1 MPKFTSIFKL
11 LRGVSISLLT
21 LLFVAA
27 SLYAQNPNGALRGE
41 VEDSSGARIAGAR
54 ISVQSAGSS
63 LTREAL
69 ASDRGE
75 FRMEG
80 LLPGRYHVVVKASG
94 FADAVSEVDVAVSV
108 VRDIA
113 VTLKPASGRETVN
126 VQGASSSIT
135 TQTVDTS
142 SAVRGG
148 VVGSRDLEALPL
160 PARSFANIAYLV
172 PGTEPVEPSDPTKAR
187 ITAVSTGGSSG
198 LNNELSV
205 DGADN
210 SDDWIGGFLQNF
222 SPDGLQEFA
231 VRTSNEDADTGWTTA
246 GSVVITTKHGTNE
259 WHGSG
264 AFYDRQAALNAR
276 FPIENPA
283 ETCTDG
289 TCVNNPKQPFS
300 RQNYVGTL
308 GGPIVKNKAWVFTS
322 FEHVHENAS
331 IAYSPASTE
340 QFTALASLADLTQP
354 PYISPIPG
362 YPSADAIPQNVPIPF
377 RDYIGT
383 VRFDFAQSAK
393 SNWFLRTSMDS
404 YLTHNALVQQA
415 TLPSTGLIT
424 HNNYWNVALS
434 NTYTFSPT
442 WVGTLVLDASLLH
455 LTQTRNSDL
464 GFAIQFPFSV
474 TALTVS
480 GFETYGDNQF
490 ATPITL
496 FPDLRN
502 QDKYQFRYD
511 LSHVMGKHALKFG
524 VDFIHEPVLGGA
536 FASTA
541 EQFITY
547 PNDPA
552 YYVANPSQFYFVP
565 PNPQDPCDPMP
576 DPTINPG
583 ITCSFT
589 PAGDGSFSQNVQRL
603 GLYAE
608 DSWRVSHHLTVNY
621 GLRYQNTWGLMIGSG
636 RNEADN
642 AAYQTLKALD
652 IPIMPSVPHDY
663 HKQIAPRLG
672 IAYSPG
678 SSEKTVIR
686 AGIGMY
692 YDDLAQNG
700 WATAFQG
707 VNNTN
712 AIKGTAC
719 ALSGSPGSYALSGPG
734 CLIGGSGVTGNLI
747 GSNYKTPY
755 SIHITG
761 GVQHAF
767 NEHWIAS
774 ADYVHEQGNH
784 GYRAFPY
791 ASSVNP
797 ATPNVPPTISSPLI
811 PAADTTDQQ
820 AFVPNINVFESD
832 NRSSYNALML
842 HAQGNMRRFN
852 LVANY
857 TFSKAQTWGCLLG
870 ELFDYVDGV
879 CQVPTTPPNEP
890 QYANSGKLNAFG
902 PGDYGPSGEDVRH
915 RFVLA
920 GTVHIPGGFE
930 LSTINQVE
938 SARPITITNANN
950 TGRIWVSLN
959 GQSPTYTGLD
969 IFRGTPYIQS
979 DLRVS
984 RPIKINERWQLY
996 PFAEFFN
1003 LFNRNNPGANYA
1015 VNVGQLPVPSD
1026 EMAPDQYGRTIVSS
1040 YCPGGSPTTCTDATA
1055 VPLTSLKQLEIP
1067 EGGLGDFFG
1076 PGTTVG
1082 IPFAAQLGVR
1092 VTF

>member
-1 MPKFTSIFKL
+1 MLDMLSFFKTRRSSWLICAVAL
-11 LRGVSISLLT
+11 LIVVTVPSRLC
-21 LLFVAA
+21 
-27 SLYAQNPNGALRGE
+27 AQNSNDTHRGE
-41 VEDSSGARIAGAR
+41 VQDPSAARIAGAQ
-54 ISVQSAGSS
+54 IALHSKGSS
-63 LTREAL
+63 IKREAT
-69 ASDRGE
+69 ANERGE
-75 FRMEG
+75 FRIES
-80 LLPGRYHVVVKASG
+80 LLPGSYRVTVTAKG
-94 FADAVSEVDVAVSV
+94 FAEATADVDVAVSV

-113 VTLKPASGRETVN
+113 VTLKPQDARETVT
-126 VQGASSSIT
+126 VQGSSSSIT
-135 TQTVDTS
+135 TQTIDTS
-142 SAVRGG
+142 SAVHGG
-148 VVGSRDLEALPL
+148 LVGSQDLESLPL

-222 SPDGLQEFA
+222 SPDGIQEFA

-246 GSVVITTKHGTNE
+246 GSVVITTKHGTND
-259 WHGSG
+259 WHGDG
-264 AFYDRQAALNAR
+264 AFYERAAALNAR

-283 ETCTDG
+283 P
-289 TCVNNPKQPFS
+289 NPKQPFS

-308 GGPIVKNKAWVFTS
+308 GGPITKNKVWFFTS
-322 FEHVHENAS
+322 FENVHENAS

-340 QFTALASLADLTQP
+340 QFNALAQLAAAGL
-354 PYISPIPG
+354 IPG
-362 YPSADAIPQNVPIPF
+362 VPAIAVPANVPIPF
-377 RDYIGT
+377 RDYLGSM
-383 VRFDFAQSAK
+383 RFDWAESSK
-393 SNWFLRTSMDS
+393 SQWFLRTSQDS

-415 TLPSTGLIT
+415 TLPSTGLTT
-424 HNNYWNVALS
+424 HNNYWNTVIS
-434 NTYTFSPT
+434 NAYTFSPT
-442 WVGTLVLDASLLH
+442 WLGNLVLGASLLH

-464 GFAIQFPFSV
+464 GFALAFPFSS
-474 TALTVS
+474 TALTIS
-480 GFETYGDNQF
+480 GFETFGDNQF

-502 QDKYQFRYD
+502 QDKYQVRYD
-511 LSHVMGKHALKFG
+511 LSHVAGSHALKFG
-524 VDFIHEPVLGGA
+524 VDFIHEPVLSGA

-541 EQFITY
+541 ETLIQYASNPQF
-547 PNDPA
+547 
-552 YYVANPSQFYFVP
+552 YVQNPSQFYFSLQCLADGGVP
-565 PNPQDPCDPMP
+565 PDGSSC
-576 DPTINPG
+576 TY
-583 ITCSFT
+583 T
-589 PAGDGSFSQNVQRL
+589 PPGDGSFSQNVQRL

-642 AAYQTLKALD
+642 AAYQTLRALD
-652 IPIMPSVPHDY
+652 ISIVPSVPSDY

-678 SSEKTVIR
+678 SHEKTVIR
-686 AGIGMY
+686 AGFGMY

-712 AIKGTAC
+712 ARTGTC
-719 ALSGSPGSYALSGPG
+719 TFSGTPGAYSFSGNG
-734 CLIGGSGVTGNLI
+734 CLTGGAGVTGNLI

-755 SIHITG
+755 AIHTTG
-761 GVQHAF
+761 GAQHAF
-767 NEHWIAS
+767 NEHWLVS
-774 ADYVHEQGNH
+774 ADYTHEQGNH

-791 ASSVNP
+791 TSS
-797 ATPNVPPTISSPLI
+797 ATFPTITSPLI
-811 PAADTTDQQ
+811 PASDTIDQT
-820 AFVPNINVFESD
+820 AFVPNVNVFESD

-842 HAQGNMRRFN
+842 HLQGNMRRFS

-857 TFSKAQTWGCLLG
+857 QLSKAQTWGCLLG

-879 CQVPTTPPNEP
+879 CQVPHGYPD
-890 QYANSGKLNAFG
+890 AGALDAFG

-938 SARPITITNANN
+938 SARPITITNSNN
-950 TGRIWVSLN
+950 TGRIWVQFN
-959 GQSPTYTGLD
+959 GDSQPVYTGLD

-979 DLRVS
+979 DLRVT
-984 RPIKINERWQLY
+984 RPFNIHERWQINPY
-996 PFAEFFN
+996 IEFFN
-1003 LFNRNNPGANYA
+1003 IFNRNNPGANYA
-1015 VNVGQLPVPSD
+1015 VNVGQLPVPGH
-1026 EMAPDQYGRTIVSS
+1026 EMTPNANGQTIVST
-1040 YCPGGSPTTCTDATA
+1040 YCPGGSPETCTDAAA
-1055 VPLTSLKQLEIP
+1055 VPITSLKQLEIP
-1067 EGGLGDFFG
+1067 EGALGDFFG

>member
-1 MPKFTSIFKL
+1 MVFSFSSGQIGRSNRVRGAAVL
-11 LRGVSISLLT
+11 LVFILASFPT
-21 LLFVAA
+21 LVC
-27 SLYAQNPNGALRGE
+27 AQNSNGTLRGE
-41 VEDSSGARIAGAR
+41 VQDASAARVAR
-54 ISVQSAGSS
+54 AHIRVQSRGSS
-63 LTREAL
+63 ITREA
-69 ASDRGE
+69 AANERGE
-75 FRMEG
+75 FRIEN
-80 LLPGRYHVVVKASG
+80 LLPGAYRVTVTAEG
-94 FADAVSEVDVAVSV
+94 FAEATADVDVAVSV

-113 VTLKPASGRETVN
+113 VTLKPQNPRETIN
-126 VQGASSSIT
+126 VQGTASSIT
-135 TQTVDTS
+135 AQTIDTS

-148 VVGSRDLEALPL
+148 VVGSQDLESLPL

-259 WHGSG
+259 WHGDG
-264 AFYDRQAALNAR
+264 AFYERDADLNAR

-283 ETCTDG
+283 ETCTNG
-289 TCVNNPKQPFS
+289 VCVHNPKQPFS

-308 GGPIVKNKAWVFTS
+308 GGPLAKNKVWFFTS

-331 IAYSPASTE
+331 IAYSPASIA
-340 QFTALASLADLTQP
+340 QFDALAQLA
-354 PYISPIPG
+354 
-362 YPSADAIPQNVPIPF
+362 ADGLIAGVPTIAVPATVPIPF
-377 RDYIGT
+377 RDYIGS
-383 VRFDFAQSAK
+383 VRFDWAQSSK
-393 SNWFLRTSMDS
+393 SQWFLRTSQDS
-404 YLTHNALVQQA
+404 YLTHNALVEQG

-424 HNNYWNVALS
+424 HNNYWNVVIS
-434 NTYTFSPT
+434 NAYTFTPT
-442 WVGTLVLDASLLH
+442 WLGNLVVGASLLH

-464 GFAIQFPFSV
+464 GFALAFPFSS
-474 TALTVS
+474 TALTIS
-480 GFETYGDNQF
+480 GFETFGDNQF

-511 LSHVMGKHALKFG
+511 LSHVAGSHALKFG

-541 EQFITY
+541 ETLAQYVNNPT
-547 PNDPA
+547 
-552 YYVANPSQFYFVP
+552 YYVE
-565 PNPQDPCDPMP
+565 
-576 DPTINPG
+576 NPG
-583 ITCSFT
+583 VFGTFAPLCAGIPASDLSTCSYT
-589 PAGDGSFSQNVQRL
+589 PPGDGSFSQNVQRL

-636 RNEADN
+636 RSEADN
-642 AAYQTLKALD
+642 AAYQTLQALQ
-652 IPIMPSVPHDY
+652 IPIVPSLPHDY

-672 IAYSPG
+672 VAYSPG

-686 AGIGMY
+686 AGFGLY

-712 AIKGTAC
+712 AITGTCTFSGTSPATYSF
-719 ALSGSPGSYALSGPG
+719 SGSG
-734 CLIGGSGVTGNLI
+734 CLTGGAGATGNLI

-755 SIHITG
+755 AIHITG

-767 NEHWIAS
+767 NEHWLMS

-791 ASSVNP
+791 ASGS
-797 ATPNVPPTISSPLI
+797 TITSPLI
-811 PAADTTDQQ
+811 PASDTTDQM
-820 AFVPNINVFESD
+820 AFVPNVNVFESD

-842 HAQGNMRRFN
+842 HVQGNMRRFS

-857 TFSKAQTWGCLLG
+857 QFSKAQTFGCLLG

-879 CQVPTTPPNEP
+879 CQVPQGFPN
-890 QYANSGKLNAFG
+890 AGALNAFG

-920 GTVHIPGGFE
+920 GTVHLPGGFE
-930 LSTINQVE
+930 VSSISQVE

-950 TGRIWVSLN
+950 TGRIFVQVSPAT
-959 GQSPTYTGLD
+959 QPAYTSLD
-969 IFRGTPYIQS
+969 EFRGTPYIQT
-979 DLRVS
+979 DLRVT
-984 RPIKINERWQLY
+984 RPFKIGERWQIN

-1003 LFNRNNPGANYA
+1003 IFNRNNPGANYA
-1015 VNVGQLPVPSD
+1015 VNVIQLPVP
-1026 EMAPDQYGRTIVSS
+1026 PDQQASGTITSI
-1040 YCPGGSPTTCTDATA
+1040 CTGANVNNCNDANA
-1055 VPLTSLKQLEIP
+1055 VPITSLKQLEIP
-1067 EGGLGDFFG
+1067 EGALGDFFG